1 MVIVIVSKCKSRWHE
16 QLVQSFYSVFDKV
29 HILYINELIQGHKI
43 GKNGAELTD
52 DLSRII
58 ISYSATHILFD
69 LEFSLLLS
77 PWEVNEIGN
86 ICKIPTFGW
95 GIDDDR
101 FHDVNCRVYA
111 GVDAMLTNS
120 LSVERYRLID
130 KQAFNIFPFFELAP
144 EAPNLS
150 TSKEIDVLFFGL
162 KKADRAKKILFLEER
177 GINVY
182 CADFSTTHE
191 DLVQLIYKSKIV
203 LNLSGGSR
211 VVTTPLGFVPFI
223 EYREDNFNVKQLKSR
238 IFEAGGLGSLCVS
251 EDFPLDSTIFPK
263 ESLPIGRSIE
273 ELYLII
279 EKLLKDEDYYK
290 DSLEKF
296 QNQFFERYNLKN
308 RSIEFKKF
316 LSLTSFRDSKKIIE
330 TPVLYSACIL
340 ATKFIYQRSYR
351 VFSPFKIKD
360 KNTLIKKFVV
370 ISLSLIILIWS
381 SFKLLANKIK
391 NEKN

>member
-1 MVIVIVSKCKSRWHE
+1 MVLVIVAKCKSRWHE
-16 QLVQSFYSVFDKV
+16 QLIQSFYSVFDDV
-29 HILYINELIQGHKI
+29 HILHINELINNHAI
-43 GKNGAELTD
+43 GKNSGELTH
-52 DLSRII
+52 DLSEII
-58 ISYSATHILFD
+58 MGHSATHILFD

-86 ICKIPTFGW
+86 ICDTPTFGW

-101 FHDVNCRVYA
+101 FHDINRIIYA

-120 LSVERYRLID
+120 LSVERYRLIG

-162 KKADRAKKILFLEER
+162 KKADRAEKILFLEER
-177 GINVY
+177 GVNVY
-182 CADFSTTHE
+182 CADFSTSHE

-203 LNLSGGSR
+203 LNFSGGSPI
-211 VVTTPLGFVPFI
+211 VTTPLRFVPFI
-223 EYREDNFNVKQLKSR
+223 EYRENNFNVKQMKCR
-238 IFEAGGLGSLCVS
+238 IFEAGGLGTLCVS
-251 EDFPLDSTIFPK
+251 EDFPLDSSIFPK
-263 ESLPIGRSIE
+263 GSLPIGRSIE

-316 LSLTSFRDSKKIIE
+316 LSLTSVRNSGKKIESPI
-330 TPVLYSACIL
+330 LYTACIL
-340 ATKFIYQRSYR
+340 ATKFIYQRNIKVLAPS
-351 VFSPFKIKD
+351 KIKD
-360 KNTLIKKFVV
+360 QNGFLKKINTVTLAMMILVWSSVKLLSGKIKK
-370 ISLSLIILIWS
+370 
-381 SFKLLANKIK
+381 
-391 NEKN
+391 